1 MTRVRSVLWGAL
13 AALAAGCTMYSGVE
27 TFKKPDGDLTAR
39 QGFYWKGG
47 DFATAAQLD
56 PGAITLAETQV
67 RNAVVAELTRR
78 GYVEKPQSAGAEL
91 AVAFQVSGVRRFET
105 LETPRV
111 GAPSPNQVLT
121 PGQIRP
127 PPASTVPREITV
139 REGSVVLTITD
150 AASNELLWRGET
162 STETRARNYE
172 QAARTI
178 AQMARQIA
186 MQVPPHTGGAR

>member
-1 MTRVRSVLWGAL
+1 MTRVRSVVWGIL
-13 AALAAGCTMYSGVE
+13 AALAAGCAMWSDVE
-27 TFKKPDGDLTAR
+27 TFKAPDGNLTAR

-56 PGAITLAETQV
+56 PAAIALAETQV
-67 RNAVVAELTRR
+67 RDAVVAELTRR
-78 GYVEKPQSAGAEL
+78 GYVQKSQAEGAQL
-91 AVAFQVSGVRRFET
+91 AVGFQVSGVRRFET
-105 LETPRV
+105 LEAPRV

-127 PPASTVPREITV
+127 PPASTVAREVTV

-150 AASNELLWRGET
+150 AESHKLVWRGET
-162 STETRARNYE
+162 STETRARNSE
-172 QAARTI
+172 QAARTV

-186 MQVPPHTGGAR
+186 TQVPPYSGGSR